1 MKDFGEDYEET
12 KNLHFYYAFADR
24 NEFSHK
30 STKISHFPSLKFYP
44 RAKPGETKK
53 KWINYKESLD
63 YKGLERVI
71 RNYLDGITLQDLLE
85 QQTARAAN
93 DYVI

>member
-1 MKDFGEDYEET
+1 MEVVKKDLGEDYEET

-63 YKGLERVI
+63 YKGLERFI
-71 RNYLDGITLQDLLE
+71 RKYATVELPEPEEDEEL
-85 QQTARAAN
+85 
-93 DYVI
+93 